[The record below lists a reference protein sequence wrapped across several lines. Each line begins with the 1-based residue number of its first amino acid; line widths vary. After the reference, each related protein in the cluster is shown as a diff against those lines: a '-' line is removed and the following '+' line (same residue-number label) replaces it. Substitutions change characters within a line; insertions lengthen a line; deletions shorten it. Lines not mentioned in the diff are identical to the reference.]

1 MRILVKTALIG
12 LAALGLVTPAA
23 AQEARGS
30 LALKAGVT
38 SEHSEDGLT
47 GTVPAIGATAGWRFA
62 SGWGVEVEL
71 WVPGYLEDARGEPK
85 HRDILFSGAVVRR
98 FGSARARPYLLAGL
112 SLTRTED
119 WFTLPRGR
127 VKNVGT
133 DGYLLTGGGVEVTM
147 SRRLALVA
155 DVRVSLA
162 PVSVLVRP
170 GIGLALTF

>member
-1 MRILVKTALIG
+1 MRMLRNTSLIA
-12 LAALGLVTPAA
+12 LAALGLAMPAA
-23 AQEARGS
+23 AQEARGL
-30 LALKAGVT
+30 LALKGGVT

-62 SGWGVEVEL
+62 SGWRVEVEL

-85 HRDILFSGAVVRR
+85 HRDILFSGAAVRH

-119 WFTLPRGR
+119 WFTRPVGR
-127 VKNVGT
+127 IKNVGT
-133 DGYLLTGGGVEVTM
+133 DGYLLTGGGVEIAVA
-147 SRRLALVA
+147 RRLAVVA

-170 GIGLALTF
+170 GVGLALKF